1 MRNSRNCLF
10 VFCTLLILTL
20 MAHVPSV
27 SGGGSRRKI
36 SGHGLDRRGR
46 QRLPIRPEDLSSSSR
61 GRGRGPRKKASGKF
75 NFTVKKCII
84 FKIKYHVLLSY

>member
-1 MRNSRNCLF
+1 M
-10 VFCTLLILTL
+10 FCTLLILTL

-36 SGHGLDRRGR
+36 GGYGLDRRGR

-61 GRGRGPRKKASGKF
+61 GRGRGSRKKASGKPNF
-75 NFTVKKCII
+75 NVKNVVASKLNT
-84 FKIKYHVLLSY
+84 HTD

>member
-10 VFCTLLILTL
+10 VFGTLLILTL

-36 SGHGLDRRGR
+36 GGYGLDRRGR
-46 QRLPIRPEDLSSSSR
+46 QRLPIRPD
-61 GRGRGPRKKASGKF
+61 GRPIGRKARKKASGKLKLYC
-75 NFTVKKCII
+75 KKC
-84 FKIKYHVLLSY
+84 